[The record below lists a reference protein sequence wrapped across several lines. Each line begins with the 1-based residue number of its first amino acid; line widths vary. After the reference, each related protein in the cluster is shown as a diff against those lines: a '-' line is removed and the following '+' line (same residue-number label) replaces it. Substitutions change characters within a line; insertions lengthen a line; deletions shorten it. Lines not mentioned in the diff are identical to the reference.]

1 MIMEVIGVT
10 KRFNTTEKTGSV
22 DDLLFSVTYRTMKQV
37 FKEEGTKV
45 IRDYLENNSHFKL
58 EEIGEEPKAF
68 SAGLE
73 RLLGSGASVIEKL
86 ILKNLCRRLRLE
98 YEEKE
103 GYGFSDY
110 VKELNKSALVKG

>member
-1 MIMEVIGVT
+1 MTEVIDVT
-10 KRFNTTEKTGSV
+10 KRFSTIEKTGSV
-22 DDLLFSVTYRTMKQV
+22 DDLLFSAADKTMKRV
-37 FKEEGTKV
+37 FRKEGSKV
-45 IRDYLENNSHFKL
+45 IYDYLENNSHFKL
-58 EEIGEEPKAF
+58 EEIGEKPEAF

-103 GYGFSDY
+103 RYGFSDY